1 MVQSPRKY
9 RVHSCLCGDAPASPP
24 RGDVSSMNRENP
36 LYESQEIRMEMF
48 ADVSDEEEG
57 SVPTTHWVCMC
68 HCVMSA
74 QVMKLM
80 RRSY

>member
-1 MVQSPRKY
+1 MPVVPSPREY
-9 RVHSCLCGDAPASPP
+9 GLNCLNANSIYHSY

-57 SVPTTHWVCMC
+57 TLHVNQYTSTDTVATCN
-68 HCVMSA
+68 
-74 QVMKLM
+74 
-80 RRSY
+80 YI